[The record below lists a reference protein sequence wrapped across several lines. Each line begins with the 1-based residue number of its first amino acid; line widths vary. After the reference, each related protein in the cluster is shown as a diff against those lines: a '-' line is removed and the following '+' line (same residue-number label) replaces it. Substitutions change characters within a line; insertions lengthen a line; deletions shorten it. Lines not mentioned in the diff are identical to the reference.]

1 MMELISSSRE
11 DCVFTHQRRYLD
23 DVCAE
28 SKIVAILNTTENGS
42 FMKIFTISKLSYSSL
57 VFRLKVTNEEN

>member
-11 DCVFTHQRRYLD
+11 DCVFAQQRRYLD
-23 DVCAE
+23 VCAE
-28 SKIVAILNTTENGS
+28 WKIVTILNTSENGS
-42 FMKIFTISKLSYSSL
+42 FMKIFKISKLSYSAL